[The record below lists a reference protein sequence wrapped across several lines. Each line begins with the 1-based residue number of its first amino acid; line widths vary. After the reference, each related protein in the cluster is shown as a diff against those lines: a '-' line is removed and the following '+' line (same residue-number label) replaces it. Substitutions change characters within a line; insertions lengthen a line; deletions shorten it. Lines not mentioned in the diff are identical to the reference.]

1 MQFYIYTFI
10 EKAKTMNK
18 VNIKYGGRNNFSGKV
33 NIMLV
38 LFYIIS
44 AVIFLRL
51 AQIQIFK
58 HDFYKAMAQDQHE
71 FLEKTFP
78 KRGEIFIRDMA
89 SDRTYPIAV
98 NKEMN
103 LVYAVPRIV
112 KNKNEAAK
120 KISEILKLE
129 EAKIFDV
136 LNKENDPYE
145 VIAHKISDD
154 DAEKIRKEKIK
165 GIEIT
170 PEIIRYYPSRGLA
183 ANIIGFMGYKDDKR
197 VGQYGIEGYFNESLE
212 GSMGFLEIEKDVS
225 GSWISIGS
233 KSGTLPQDGDD
244 IVLTIDQTIQY
255 IVEKKLKE
263 AIEKWEAEAGNVIII
278 DPKTGDVIA
287 MAQYPSFDP
296 NEYYKEK
303 NLETF
308 LNSNIHSVYEPGS
321 IEKAITMAIGLE
333 TGKITQNSMYVDT
346 GSVVV
351 DGWTIKNSD
360 GKAHGSQSMIGVLE
374 NSLNTGTIFVQQRV
388 GKEEFLRYLKNF
400 ELDGSTGIELNGE
413 AVGSLENLKI
423 KNDVNY
429 ATASFGQGVSVT
441 PLSILMAISSL
452 ANDGKLMRPN
462 IVSEIIHSDGK
473 KEKSEPRYVRKT
485 VSAKTANIISAMMVS
500 VVENGHAKGAKIKG
514 YKIAGK
520 TGTAQIPKKEGKG
533 YEEEATIHTF
543 VGFGPIPNPRFS
555 ILVKLDRPKANFA
568 ESTAVPVF
576 KELAEE
582 LINYYNISPTEDF

>member
-1 MQFYIYTFI
+1 MM
-10 EKAKTMNK
+10 MNK
-18 VNIKYGGRNNFSGKV
+18 VNIKYGGRSDFSGRV
-33 NIMLV
+33 NFVLALYCIM
-38 LFYIIS
+38 
-44 AVIFLRL
+44 AVIIFGRL
-51 AQIQIFK
+51 VQIQIFK
-58 HDFYKAMAQDQHE
+58 YDFYKAMAQDQHE

-78 KRGEIFIRDMA
+78 KRGEIFIRDV
-89 SDRTYPIAV
+89 SSKKTYPIAV
-98 NKEMN
+98 NREMN
-103 LVYAVPRIV
+103 LVYAVPRTV
-112 KNKNEAAK
+112 QNKSEAAK

-129 EAKIFDV
+129 EGKV
-136 LNKENDPYE
+136 YGLLNKPNDPYE
-145 VIAHKISDD
+145 VIAHKVD
-154 DAEKIRKEKIK
+154 DADVERIRKEKIK

-170 PEIIRYYPSRGLA
+170 PEIVRYYPSKDLA
-183 ANIIGFMGYKDDKR
+183 ANVVGFMGYKDDKK
-197 VGQYGIEGYFNESLE
+197 VGQYGIEGYFNASLE

-233 KSGTLPQDGDD
+233 KSGTLPRDGDD

-255 IVEKKLKE
+255 VAEKKLKE
-263 AIEKWEAEAGNVIII
+263 AVERWEAESGNVIII

-303 NLETF
+303 NLEIF
-308 LNSNIHSVYEPGS
+308 LNSNIHNVYEPGS
-321 IEKAITMAIGLE
+321 IEKTITMAIGIE
-333 TGKITQNSMYVDT
+333 SGKITQNTTYVDS
-346 GSVVV
+346 GAVLV

-360 GKAHGSQSMIGVLE
+360 GKAHGTQSMIGVLE
-374 NSLNTGTIFVQQRV
+374 NSLNTGTIFVEQQV
-388 GKEEFLRYLKNF
+388 GKDDFYRYLKNF
-400 ELDGSTGIELNGE
+400 ELDGLTGIELNGE
-413 AVGSLENLKI
+413 ARGNLENLKV

-429 ATASFGQGVSVT
+429 ATASFGQGISVT

-462 IVSEIIHSDGK
+462 IVSEVIHPDGK
-473 KEKSEPRYVRKT
+473 TEKIEPKYVRKT

-500 VVENGHAKGAKIKG
+500 VVENGHAKGAKVKG

-533 YEEEATIHTF
+533 YEEVETIHTF
-543 VGFGPIPNPRFS
+543 VGFGPVPNPKFS
-555 ILVKLDRPKANFA
+555 ILVKLDKPKANFA

-582 LINYYNISPTEDF
+582 LINYYNISPTEKLD

>member
-1 MQFYIYTFI
+1 
-10 EKAKTMNK
+10 MNK
-18 VNIKYGGRNNFSGKV
+18 ANVKYAGRNNFSGKV
-33 NIMLV
+33 NKMLI
-38 LFYIIS
+38 LFYVIS
-44 AVIFLRL
+44 AIIFLRL

-58 HDFYKAMAQDQHE
+58 HGFYKAMAQDQHE

-78 KRGEIFIRDMA
+78 KRGEIFIRDAA
-89 SDRTYPIAV
+89 SKRTYPVAV

-103 LVYAVPRIV
+103 LVYAVPKIV
-112 KNKNEAAK
+112 ENKSETAG
-120 KISEILKLE
+120 KISDILKLE
-129 EAKIFDV
+129 KDRVFEA
-136 LNKENDPYE
+136 LNKPNDPYE
-145 VIAHKISDD
+145 VIAHKVSDD

-170 PEIIRYYPSRGLA
+170 PEIVRYYPSKSMA
-183 ANIIGFMGYKDDKR
+183 ANIIGFMGYRDDKR
-197 VGQYGIEGYFNESLE
+197 VGQYGVEGYFNESLE

-255 IVEKKLKE
+255 VAEKKLKE
-263 AIEKWEAEAGNVIII
+263 AVEKWGAEAGNVIII

-296 NEYYKEK
+296 NEYFKEK

-308 LNSNIHSVYEPGS
+308 LNSNIHNVYEPGS
-321 IEKAITMAIGLE
+321 IEKTITMAIGLE
-333 TGKITQNSMYVDT
+333 TGKVTQNTTYVDT
-346 GSVVV
+346 GSVIV

-360 GKAHGSQSMIGVLE
+360 GKAHGSQSMIQVLE
-374 NSLNTGTIFVQQRV
+374 NSLNTGTIFVQQKV
-388 GKEEFLRYLKNF
+388 GKEDFLRYLKNF
-400 ELDGSTGIELNGE
+400 DLDSLTGIELNGE
-413 AVGSLENLKI
+413 AAGSLENLKI

-429 ATASFGQGVSVT
+429 ATASFGQGISVT

-462 IVSEIIHSDGK
+462 IISEIIHSGGK
-473 KEKSEPRYVRKT
+473 TEKMEPKYVRKT

-520 TGTAQIPKKEGKG
+520 TGTAQIPKKEGRG

-555 ILVKLDRPKANFA
+555 VLVKLDKPKAKFA
-568 ESTAVPVF
+568 ESTAIPVF
-576 KELAEE
+576 RELAEE
-582 LINYYNISPTEDF
+582 LINYYNISPTEDLE